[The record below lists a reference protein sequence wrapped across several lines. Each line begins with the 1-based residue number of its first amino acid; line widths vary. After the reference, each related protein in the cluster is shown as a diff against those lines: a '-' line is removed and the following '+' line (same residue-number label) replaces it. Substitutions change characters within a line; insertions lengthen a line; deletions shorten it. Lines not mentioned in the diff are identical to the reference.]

1 MIRYFFVGSISA
13 IVDISLFTLFAKYLN
28 YNYILVG
35 FITFI
40 LATYVN
46 YVLSIKY
53 VFSSGLRFKKKLEVL
68 LVFLVS
74 SLAMIVN
81 LLALFFLIE
90 YLMLDP
96 VLSKILASAT
106 VFFWNYLTRKKII
119 FSQLK

>member
-1 MIRYFFVGSISA
+1 VIRYFFVGSASA
-13 IVDISLFTLFAKYLN
+13 IVDISLFSLFAKYLN

-35 FITFI
+35 FVTFLI
-40 LATYVN
+40 ATYIN

-53 VFSSGLRFKKKLEVL
+53 VFSSGLRFKKKLEML

-74 SLAMIVN
+74 SLAMIIN
-81 LLALFFLIE
+81 LLALFILIE
-90 YLMLDP
+90 YILLDP

-119 FSQLK
+119 FTQLK